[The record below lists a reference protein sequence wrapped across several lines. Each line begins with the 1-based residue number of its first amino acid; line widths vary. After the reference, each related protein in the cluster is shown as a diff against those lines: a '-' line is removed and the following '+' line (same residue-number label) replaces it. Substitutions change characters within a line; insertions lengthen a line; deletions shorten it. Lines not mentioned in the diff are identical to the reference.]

1 MSTIAPN
8 TRASRQSPDTKSNRQ
23 SAAVPPAAAAPP
35 ARAGREPAPAA
46 PAAAFDP
53 NAFQCAVCAEWGDE
67 EDDPILCCRLCKMWV
82 HAECYG
88 PQYMVSAAAAAAT
101 SSSSSSSSSRPPA
114 AKQAVLKRAA
124 AARPAGAFTCAVCV
138 SGLAPGQKSGA
149 CKICLRDCGSDADLA
164 LRSAKPLVTRD
175 PAKHPPGRPSAKSAW
190 VHITCAVWCNEA
202 FFWDPEGKEH
212 PDLSD
217 VSRERYRL
225 SCLVCEA
232 EGAGRSGGVPV
243 QCHRSGCGLSFHLQ
257 CARERGWET
266 TVEDRDEGGVFMA
279 AYCGAHSSR
288 EHLQQVAAAAEATVC
303 EVCGKDERPGELLLC
318 DGCDLGWHMG
328 CATPAVR
335 KVPEGAWFCA
345 GCARGGGGGGGGAS
359 SSSSSSSAAAGGAQ
373 GAGAKRVR
381 GVDAE
386 LPNTYFTHSKRV
398 AMGQAATPAP
408 PMLPA
413 EEIASAGTGDA
424 VQAPW
429 LAAAMAADHLQLT
442 TVYMPALLAAG
453 VPCTVTLSSAGD
465 SLPAAWHLATS
476 FASIKRGP
484 VMLVD
489 MLDELCPRSVA
500 GGGSG
505 GGGGGGGGSG
515 QVEDISRHVV
525 SAMVV
530 LNPAA
535 AVNLAEWGTLPHATT
550 DLLVLPINSPQ
561 DLAII
566 PQELL
571 QKRFT
576 VRLGAAARCPT
587 CARARAQVCLLPAR
601 LVLTP
606 PSPPPTHT
614 PLQLHCC
621 LNSLTPTP
629 RIDASTLMR
638 PSGRAKVQAQGVA
651 WVLRSLTSNHRS
663 VLKLVLSGV
672 KDGKLHTVDTLLK
685 QCKAQMLVRNA
696 VELRGVVTELTDH
709 GIITQHSGV
718 FKLKASIGEVEAAL
732 KEK

>member
-1 MSTIAPN
+1 MSSVVPN
-8 TRASRQSPDTKSNRQ
+8 YRASKASPEPKPNRPAV
-23 SAAVPPAAAAPP
+23 AAAAAAAP
-35 ARAGREPAPAA
+35 AP
-46 PAAAFDP
+46 PFDP
-53 NAFQCAVCAEWGDE
+53 DQFQCAVCAEWGDE
-67 EDDPILCCRLCKMWV
+67 EDDPILCCRNCKMWV

-88 PQYMVSAAAAAAT
+88 PQYMVPAGAGAGAGASA
-101 SSSSSSSSSRPPA
+101 RPA
-114 AKQAVLKRAA
+114 LGKQAALKRAA

-138 SGLAPGQKSGA
+138 SGLAPRRPNGA
-149 CKICLRDCGSDADLA
+149 CKICLRDCGSEEDLS
-164 LRSAKPLVTRD
+164 LRSAKPLVTQD
-175 PAKHPPGRPSAKSAW
+175 PAKHPPGRPTSKSTW

-202 FFWDPEGKEH
+202 FFWDAEGKEH
-212 PDLSD
+212 PDLTD
-217 VSRERYRL
+217 LSRERYKL
-225 SCLVCEA
+225 SCLVCDA
-232 EGAGRSGGVPV
+232 ERGGRRGGVPV

-266 TVEDRDEGGVFMA
+266 SVEDRDTGGVFMA

-288 EHLQQVAAAAEATVC
+288 EHIDLMAAAGENTLC
-303 EVCGKDERPGELLLC
+303 EVCGKGERPSELLLC

-328 CATPAVR
+328 CVVPAVR
-335 KVPEGAWFCA
+335 RVPEGSWFCA
-345 GCARGGGGGGGGAS
+345 SCTRGASASASASASAGGGAP
-359 SSSSSSSAAAGGAQ
+359 
-373 GAGAKRVR
+373 KRVR